1 VVYQKGFKPILNR
14 VGINEKYPEMVV
26 EIGSHTDSRGNT
38 QFNMNYG
45 KRAQATRTISW
56 NKQGN
61 PFQTNFLQGYGE
73 TGPKK
78 IKCIPEDSCTEEQ
91 HELKQT

>member
-45 KRAQATRTISW
+45 PESASNKNYFW
-56 NKQGN
+56 NNKESLPN
-61 PFQTNFLQGYGE
+61 EFLARIWRDC
-73 TGPKK
+73 PKNK
-78 IKCIPEDSCTEEQ
+78 MYS
-91 HELKQT
+91 